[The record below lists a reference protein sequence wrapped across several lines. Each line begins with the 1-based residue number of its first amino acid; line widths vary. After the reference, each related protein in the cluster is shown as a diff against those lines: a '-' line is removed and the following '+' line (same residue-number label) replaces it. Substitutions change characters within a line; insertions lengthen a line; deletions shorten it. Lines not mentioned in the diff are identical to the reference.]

1 MTVNHASTLKKE
13 YFLSYINLIM
23 ISRNCSLE
31 EAKEITM
38 DLFFHNNIEQY
49 GKATSKSFLEA
60 YNELEMSFL
69 LCLHNTLLIKN

>member
-31 EAKEITM
+31 EAKELVM
-38 DLFFHNNIEQY
+38 KLFFQNNVEQY
-49 GKATSKSFLEA
+49 GKSTSERFLEA
-60 YNELEMSFL
+60 YNELE
-69 LCLHNTLLIKN
+69 IK